1 MAFVKFS
8 NLEREMDKINKNYKI
23 GLMSDTFLPQIGGA
37 EIHIKN
43 IAHFLK
49 NDGYDVEVFTNTQG
63 EKILNGI
70 KIYRNNNKGNKI
82 WRLLKDTKNIF
93 LFVKNVDVVHAH
105 YTFYLACL
113 SGVVAKI
120 LRKPFV
126 VTLHGLGT
134 LDSSVNKNFRRK
146 IYRYVSFKMAD
157 AVVAT
162 SGEMADVAK
171 RFTDQKAIFI
181 VSNGVDTEYF
191 KSKDGH
197 NEQGKIIVLS
207 ARRLNPKNGVQYLVE
222 AIPMIAEKFPEI
234 EFWIAGK
241 DKLENYLKERVKDL
255 KMENFVKFI
264 GEIQNDDMLRYYN
277 DADIVVFPSSAESTS
292 IACLEAM
299 SCEKAIVAS
308 ALSAFKEMLDD
319 DKGVLVKLFDR
330 EDSNYDAPL
339 TLPQERIDLLADAIL
354 KLANDKDRRVYL
366 GKKARDFVVINY
378 DWKILTKKVELI
390 YRQIHEKKE
399 K

>member
-1 MAFVKFS
+1 
-8 NLEREMDKINKNYKI
+8 MDKINKNYKI
-23 GLMSDTFLPQIGGA
+23 GLISDTFLPQIGGA
-37 EIHIKN
+37 EIHVKN
-43 IAHFLK
+43 LAQFLK
-49 NDGYDVEVFTNTQG
+49 RDGYDVEIFTNIQG
-63 EKILNGI
+63 EKSLNGI

-82 WRLLKDTKNIF
+82 WRLLKDIKSIF

-120 LRKPFV
+120 LRKPFI

-146 IYRYVSFKMAD
+146 IYRYISFKMAD
-157 AVVAT
+157 AVIAT

-171 RFTDQKAIFI
+171 RFVGNKKIFI
-181 VSNGVDTEYF
+181 IPNGVDTDYF
-191 KSKDGH
+191 LAKNNQNK
-197 NEQGKIIVLS
+197 NNKVVVLS
-207 ARRLNPKNGVQYLVE
+207 ARRLNPKNGVQYLIESV
-222 AIPMIAEKFPEI
+222 PKVAEKFSEI

-241 DKLENYLKERVKDL
+241 DKLENYLKERVRDL

-264 GEIQNDDMLRYYN
+264 GEIQNEDMLKYYN

-308 ALSAFKEMLDD
+308 ALSAFKEMIDD

-339 TLPQERIDLLADAIL
+339 TLPQERINLLADAIL
-354 KLANDKDRRVYL
+354 KLVNDKERRVYL
-366 GKKARDFVVINY
+366 GKKARDFVMNNY
-378 DWKILTKKVELI
+378 DWKILTKKVESI
-390 YRQIHEKKE
+390 YKQIHEKK
-399 K
+399 KK

>member
-1 MAFVKFS
+1 
-8 NLEREMDKINKNYKI
+8 MDKVNKNYKI
-23 GLMSDTFLPQIGGA
+23 GLISDTFLPQIGGA
-37 EIHIKN
+37 EIHVKN
-43 IAHFLK
+43 IAQFLK
-49 NDGYDVEVFTNTQG
+49 NDGYEAEVFTNTQG
-63 EKILNGI
+63 EKSLNGI
-70 KIYRNNNKGNKI
+70 KIRRNNAKGNKI
-82 WRLLKDTKNIF
+82 WRLAKDIKSIF

-113 SGVVAKI
+113 SGVTARI
-120 LRKPFV
+120 LRKPFI

-157 AVVAT
+157 AVIAT

-171 RFTDQKAIFI
+171 RFIDQKYIFI
-181 VSNGVDTEYF
+181 IPNGVDTECF
-191 KSKDGH
+191 QVKNNQNNNNKVV
-197 NEQGKIIVLS
+197 VLS
-207 ARRLNPKNGVQYLVE
+207 ARRLNPKNGVQYLIE
-222 AIPMIAEKFPEI
+222 SIPLIVEKFPEI

-241 DKLENYLKERVKDL
+241 DKLENYLKQRVEDL
-255 KMENFVKFI
+255 KMGNFVKFI
-264 GEIQNDDMLRYYN
+264 GEIQNEDMLKYYN

-299 SCEKAIVAS
+299 SYEKAIVAS

-339 TLPQERIDLLADAIL
+339 TLPQERINLLADAIL
-354 KLANDKDRRVYL
+354 KLANDKERRIYL
-366 GKKARDFVVINY
+366 GKKARDFAVKNY
-378 DWKILTKKVELI
+378 DWKILIKKVELI
-390 YRQIHEKKE
+390 FKQIYENKE